1 MALDL
6 TPHAARLLATLAM
19 TALTNFAFAA
29 EISVMSVGAVKSAFT
44 DAVASWEK
52 ATGNKVVATFNPAGD
67 VRRKLAAGEG
77 GDVLVLPAEAMAI
90 QEREGKV
97 APARMLGVVAM
108 AAAVKK
114 GAPMPDISTAEAL
127 KKTLLSAKSVTY
139 MDPEKGTSGKY
150 FDEKVLPKLGVR
162 DEVRAKA
169 ILGDGGYIADKVA
182 RGEAEIAFHQL
193 TEILPVPGVTVVGTL
208 PAEFGANTTYS
219 AAVFKNAKQ
228 PKEAQALVDYLA
240 SPEGRKFFLDRGFT
254 AP

>member
-1 MALDL
+1 MAS
-6 TPHAARLLATLAM
+6 HLAPRTSYLFSALVGALMPVLASS
-19 TALTNFAFAA
+19 A

-52 ATGNKVVATFNPAGD
+52 STGNKVVATFNPAGD
-67 VRRKLAAGEG
+67 VRKKLAAGEG
-77 GDVLVLPAEAMAI
+77 GDVLVLPAEAMAT
-90 QEREGKV
+90 QVHEGKV
-97 APARMLGVVAM
+97 GPARMLGVVTM

-114 GAPMPDISTAEAL
+114 GAPVPDISTAEAL

-169 ILGDGGYIADKVA
+169 VLGDGGYIADKVA

-193 TEILPVPGVTVVGTL
+193 TEILPVPGVTVVGPL

-219 AAVFKNAKQ
+219 AAVFKGAKQ

>member
-1 MALDL
+1 MVS
-6 TPHAARLLATLAM
+6 RLFPTLVAATLS
-19 TALTNFAFAA
+19 TSISAA

-52 ATGNKVVATFNPAGD
+52 ATGNKVAATFNPAGD
-67 VRRKLAAGEG
+67 VRKKLASGEG
-77 GDVLVLPAEAMAI
+77 GDVLILPAEAMAA
-90 QEREGKV
+90 QERDAKV
-97 APARMLGVVAM
+97 APARALGVVTL

-114 GAPMPDISTAEAL
+114 GAPLPDISTAEAL
-127 KKTLLSAKSVTY
+127 KKTLQSAKSVTY

-150 FDEKVLPKLGVR
+150 FDEQVLPRLGMR

-169 ILGDGGYIADKVA
+169 TLGDGGYVADKVA
-182 RGEAEIAFHQL
+182 RGEVEIAFHQL
-193 TEILPVPGVTVVGTL
+193 TEILPVPGVTVVGPL

-219 AAVFKNAKQ
+219 AAVFKGAKH

-240 SPEGRKFFLDRGFT
+240 SPEGRKFFTDRGFT